1 MRKLSAFLDC
11 TFRRRTIICS
21 QFPDFSM
28 AGVQSFVAQ
37 RHQSHQ
43 SPSRQNLGAQ
53 HRVPVPR
60 TNLDNIEGRP
70 SLRGPNAIQ
79 PAGVPVAGCSTHWSK
94 QQSANIPVVHGG
106 FDTDVEDFDDTA
118 TMSTGVSSRCHQ
130 GEEDDRDP
138 ESSRYV
144 ADTAVTVDLGAHVSF
159 LNRQQHMY
167 HIQRSKQ
174 SDSKDTAGEADEAS
188 YSESPD
194 EEGDQESDENELIHD
209 RILQDLN
216 SPGFS
221 QYLQGQTSD
230 TTRAA
235 FQSVVAAPEVHSS
248 LATRDI
254 VQHSQKAAKP
264 SKPIGNVINRGAA
277 DPNMNLQPA
286 NHHTYERLIDKSLRM
301 PVQKVHG
308 QSKEQSSFSAQ
319 RARLSDHQLSSQQP
333 SDNFHQTWRPTE
345 EARDIMATHLLP
357 QATENRPLFGQK
369 GSIDHSAAE
378 SSVAWGSDED
388 RRRARIPK
396 ASVDVPQT
404 RKRTRDLDYSPD
416 QMLSMTFN
424 QLSNE
429 PFDLASDPDRPSLP
443 QDISSGTLTAKMDYI
458 FEKLKDDETK
468 FIQRR
473 AFFLSLS
480 IEQYEE
486 CAKLMIGQF
495 SAIILKLTDAR
506 QNRRR
511 VAKDFEEEVA
521 KREGR
526 IRGKTAIV
534 SNNLGRLKRGGE
546 EVVRG
551 AAS

>member
-1 MRKLSAFLDC
+1 
-11 TFRRRTIICS
+11 
-21 QFPDFSM
+21 M

-43 SPSRQNLGAQ
+43 SPSRQKLGAQ

-70 SLRGPNAIQ
+70 LEGPNAIQ
-79 PAGVPVAGCSTHWSK
+79 PAGVPVAGRSTHWSK
-94 QQSANIPVVHGG
+94 KQSAKIPVVHGG
-106 FDTDVEDFDDTA
+106 FDTDAEDFDCTA
-118 TMSTGVSSRCHQ
+118 TMSTGVSSLRYQ
-130 GEEDDRDP
+130 GEGDDRDP

-144 ADTAVTVDLGAHVSF
+144 ADNAVTVVSGAQVS
-159 LNRQQHMY
+159 LRHRQQHMY

-174 SDSKDTAGEADEAS
+174 SDTKDTAGEADEAS

-194 EEGDQESDENELIHD
+194 EEGDQESDEDELIHD
-209 RILQDLN
+209 QILQDLN

-235 FQSVVAAPEVHSS
+235 FQSFVAAPEVHSS
-248 LATRDI
+248 LATRDV

-264 SKPIGNVINRGAA
+264 SKPTGNVINRGTA
-277 DPNMNLQPA
+277 DPDMNLQHA
-286 NHHTYERLIDKSLRM
+286 NHQAHERVTDKSLRVS
-301 PVQKVHG
+301 VQKVHG
-308 QSKEQSSFSAQ
+308 QSMEQPSLSAQ
-319 RARLSDHQLSSQQP
+319 RGRLSDHQSSSQQP

-345 EARDIMATHLLP
+345 IARDIMATHLLP
-357 QATENRPLFGQK
+357 RANEDRPLLGQK
-369 GSIDHSAAE
+369 GSMDHSGADT
-378 SSVAWGSDED
+378 SVAWGSDED
-388 RRRARIPK
+388 RRHARTLK
-396 ASVDVPQT
+396 ASVDGPQT
-404 RKRTRDLDYSPD
+404 RKRAQDLDYSLD
-416 QMLSMTFN
+416 KISSMTFD

-429 PFDLASDPDRPSLP
+429 PFDLVSDTDRPSLP
-443 QDISSGTLTAKMDYI
+443 QDISSGTLTAKMVYI
-458 FEKLKDDETK
+458 FEKLKDDEAK

-473 AFFLSLS
+473 AFFSSLS

-495 SAIILKLTDAR
+495 SAIILRLTDAR
-506 QNRRR
+506 QHRRR
-511 VAKDFEEEVA
+511 VAKEFEEEVA
-521 KREGR
+521 KREGY

-534 SNNLGRLKRGGE
+534 SSNLGRLKRGGE

>member
-1 MRKLSAFLDC
+1 
-11 TFRRRTIICS
+11 
-21 QFPDFSM
+21 M
-28 AGVQSFVAQ
+28 AGVRSFVAQ
-37 RHQSHQ
+37 RHRSHQ

-60 TNLDNIEGRP
+60 ANLDTIERRP
-70 SLRGPNAIQ
+70 SLKEPNAIQ
-79 PAGVPVAGCSTHWSK
+79 PASVPVAGRSTHWSK
-94 QQSANIPVVHGG
+94 QQSVRFPVTHGG
-106 FDTDVEDFDDTA
+106 FDTDAEDFDDTA
-118 TMSTGVSSRCHQ
+118 TMSTGLSSRRYQ

-144 ADTAVTVDLGAHVSF
+144 ADTTLTVVFGAQVSF
-159 LNRQQHMY
+159 RHRQQHMY
-167 HIQRSKQ
+167 HIQRSKR
-174 SDSKDTAGEADEAS
+174 SDTKDTAEEADEAS

-194 EEGDQESDENELIHD
+194 QEGDLESVVDESIHD

-235 FQSVVAAPEVHSS
+235 FQTFVAAPEVHSS
-248 LATRDI
+248 LAIRDV

-264 SKPIGNVINRGAA
+264 SNSAGSVMNRGAA
-277 DPNMNLQPA
+277 DPDMNLQHA
-286 NHHTYERLIDKSLRM
+286 NHQAHERLTDKSLRV

-308 QSKEQSSFSAQ
+308 PSMEQTPLSAQ
-319 RARLSDHQLSSQQP
+319 RGRLSDHPSSSQQP
-333 SDNFHQTWRPTE
+333 SDNFHQIWPPTE
-345 EARDIMATHLLP
+345 VARDVMVTHLLP
-357 QATENRPLFGQK
+357 EANGDRPLLGQK
-369 GSIDHSAAE
+369 GSKDHSASG

-388 RRRARIPK
+388 RRHAMTPK
-396 ASVDVPQT
+396 ASVDGPKT
-404 RKRTRDLDYSPD
+404 RKRATDLDHSLD
-416 QMLSMTFN
+416 QILSMTFD

-429 PFDLASDPDRPSLP
+429 PFDLASDTDRPFLP
-443 QDISSGTLTAKMDYI
+443 QDIASGTLNSKMDYI
-458 FEKLKDDETK
+458 FEKLKDDEAK

-473 AFFLSLS
+473 AFFSSLS

-486 CAKLMIGQF
+486 CAKLMIGRF

-506 QNRRR
+506 QHRRR

-521 KREGR
+521 KREEC
-526 IRGKTAIV
+526 IRGKIAIV
-534 SNNLGRLKRGGE
+534 SKSLGRLKRGGE
-546 EVVRG
+546 QVVRG